1 MTDEL
6 LPMLPSRVE
15 MTDRAVWQTVGDEV
29 ILLSLEKGHY
39 FTLDDVGSRMWDA
52 LLKSLDVESAR
63 LSLLE
68 QFDVDEPT
76 LQRDL
81 VELIDKLSAA
91 GVLTTSS

>member
-52 LLKSLDVESAR
+52 LLKSPDVESAR

>member
-1 MTDEL
+1 
-6 LPMLPSRVE
+6 
-15 MTDRAVWQTVGDEV
+15 
-29 ILLSLEKGHY
+29 
-39 FTLDDVGSRMWDA
+39 MWDA
-52 LLKSLDVESAR
+52 LLKSPDVESAR